1 MSLLGSP
8 FQVIQTYS
16 DNQAVVAGVDV
27 VLQTG
32 SSKTVTLPRA
42 NTCTLE
48 QGTNEIF
55 VIGVG
60 HSVTVAANAAD
71 TILNGGSVTIGS
83 GKAGYCR
90 SDGLSHWIIVGDS
103 A

>member
-1 MSLLGSP
+1 MSLFGSP

-32 SSKTVTLPRA
+32 SGKTVTLPRA

-48 QGTNEIF
+48 AGTNVVR

-71 TILNGGSVTIGS
+71 SIYNGGSVTIGS
-83 GKAGYCR
+83 GKC
-90 SDGLSHWIIVGDS
+90 GLCESNGLNAWTITGDS